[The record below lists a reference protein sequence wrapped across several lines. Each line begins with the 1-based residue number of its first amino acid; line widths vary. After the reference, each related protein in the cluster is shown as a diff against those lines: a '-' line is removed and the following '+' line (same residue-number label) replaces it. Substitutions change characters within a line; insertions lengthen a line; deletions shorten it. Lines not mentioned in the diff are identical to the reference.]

1 MRLPGKFELT
11 HSGGLFMP
19 KRTIVIKNFVRDF
32 ESGKTNEELMQN
44 YELDLWGLRNTLKKM
59 MEIKALALEDVRD
72 RIPSF
77 HGVSDGDDR
86 RSLQRRFV
94 LFSFPV
100 YEADDLAEEGL
111 VNDISEKGLQVSGI
125 RSGVGEAKS
134 LLIRADEF
142 ADIYP
147 FVFEAT
153 CRWINPVDERG
164 ECAAGFEITN
174 ISEGGLEELRKLIK
188 MLAFE

>member
-1 MRLPGKFELT
+1 
-11 HSGGLFMP
+11 MP
-19 KRTIVIKNFVRDF
+19 KRTIVIKDFIRDF
-32 ESGKTNEELMQN
+32 QSGKTNQELIQD

-59 MEIKALALEDVRD
+59 VEIKALALDEVRD

-86 RSLQRRFV
+86 RSWKRRFV

-100 YEADDLAEEGL
+100 YEADDLEEEGL
-111 VNDISEKGLQVSGI
+111 VNDITENGLQVSGI
-125 RSGVGEAKS
+125 KSRIGEAKS

-153 CRWINPVDERG
+153 CRWINPENERG
-164 ECAAGFEITN
+164 EFAAGFEITN
-174 ISEGGLEELRKLIK
+174 ISEGGLTELRKLIK